1 MQLDGRKAVH
11 AGVTE
16 QPAQCGLF
24 FFALVWYPGRWP
36 MRAA

>member
-24 FFALVWYPGRWP
+24 FLAKGGRGP
-36 MRAA
+36 V